1 MTDKKLLYLYSTY
14 VAHLTI
20 YTYIYVLLYV
30 GDSLH
35 SLVHNVL
42 LYAMISYEVQYV
54 DNVIVL
60 DVLFEKLNGVLE
72 ESIERSKVFGYSSVD
87 KPTSSNVRHYEL
99 WEICDMHWTLCQL
112 IEHDINGHFSFRLLG
127 IIVILFLA
135 LLEMPFLIAVHLFN
149 GRLQSAVI
157 CMVWFT
163 LHVLQLVALA
173 YSCAFTTDE
182 ANNTK
187 NIVCEHLTPS
197 TNPKIINQLKVMES
211 QLSAHKADFDAAGIF
226 ELQRSFMVGAIT
238 TYLVIFIQLQESS
251 VWNIPKTAI
260 W

>member
-72 ESIERSKVFGYSSVD
+72 ESIERSKAFGYSRVD

-112 IEHDINGHFSFRLLG
+112 IEHDINGHFSFRLLDG
-127 IIVILFLA
+127 RSDHNLFGYLHSTA
-135 LLEMPFLIAVHLFN
+135 RVECLEYPQDSYL
-149 GRLQSAVI
+149 
-157 CMVWFT
+157 
-163 LHVLQLVALA
+163 
-173 YSCAFTTDE
+173 

-226 ELQRSFMVGAIT
+226 ELQRSFVAWMVGAIT